1 MEKGNSALRGR
12 NKIALP
18 ILFVSVLLSIVGAVF
33 GGENAYLFFIAST
46 VLSLLAALVFVVA
59 NKSNSKILLVLLI
72 VFVVALLLGLGVQWI
87 LVK

>member
-1 MEKGNSALRGR
+1 MEERDSGLRGR
-12 NKIALP
+12 SKIALQ

-46 VLSLLAALVFVVA
+46 VLSFLAALAFVVA
-59 NKSNSKILLVLLI
+59 NKSSSKILLVSLI
-72 VFVVALLLGLGVQWI
+72 VVVALLLSLGVQWI